1 MQISK
6 EVIERYT
13 DTRQDSDCGLVC
25 HAPTVNL
32 NFEQNGNVRAC
43 CYNTTHIL
51 GRWPEQRIREIWNGA
66 QLAELRGHIGNNNL
80 GGGCMECGK
89 MLDSGN
95 FHGVRAR
102 YYDEFAPDSFKE
114 RLKKTWGGLTGAR
127 PYPKVM
133 EFELSNRCNLECVM
147 CNGYFS
153 SSIRKNREM
162 LPALTSPYDERFV
175 DELEEFLP
183 HLTDA
188 KFLGGEPF
196 MIDIYLKI
204 WERIRKVNPDIRIH
218 ITTNGTM
225 LTDRVKKLLEG
236 LRAGIILSIDSV
248 NRETYSKI
256 RINGD
261 FDRVMANLDYLRD
274 YTKRKGTFISMAACP
289 ITLNWHEL
297 PDMLRFCTERD
308 IYLYFNAVF
317 SPAELSL
324 RELPANEL
332 AEVIDFL
339 KAQPLPAKQEHGRSA
354 QAMSLKAFMDFIHL
368 LEGWLEEKD
377 HTADNAQSTYSKVNV
392 DFVRQPITDW
402 ELTEVSSLIM
412 RYHTQ
417 TSADY
422 VDKETELLNRL
433 SNLMMDTPEGR
444 LHEVLLCYFDLL
456 EQDADRQ
463 AWLEKA
469 MFIEGIIAHHPLR
482 ETILCEMGLSQPIT
496 LAQALTSMDEQMLT
510 AALEQNFGK
519 GH

>member
-1 MQISK
+1 MQLSK
-6 EVIERYT
+6 EVIGRYAA
-13 DTRQDSDCGLVC
+13 TRQGTDCGLVC

-51 GRWPEQRIREIWNGA
+51 GRWPEQSIRQIWEGS
-66 QLAELRGHIGNNNL
+66 QLAELRGHINNNNL

-89 MLDSGN
+89 MLQSGN

-114 RLKKTWGGLTGAR
+114 KLKKTWGGLTGATV
-127 PYPKVM
+127 YPKVM

-153 SSIRKNREM
+153 SSIRKNREK

-196 MIDIYLKI
+196 MIDIYLSI

-236 LRAGIILSIDSV
+236 LKAGIILSIDSV
-248 NRETYSKI
+248 NRDTYSTI

-261 FDRVMANLDYLRD
+261 YDRVMTNMEYLRD

-289 ITLNWHEL
+289 ITLNWREL

-332 AEVIDFL
+332 AEVIGFL
-339 KAQPLPAKQEHGRSA
+339 KAQPLPATHGHERSA
-354 QAMSLKAFMDFIHL
+354 QAMSLKAYNDFIRL
-368 LEGWLEEKD
+368 LEGWLEEKNHQAD
-377 HTADNAQSTYSKVNV
+377 HTQSTYSKVNAT
-392 DFVRQPITDW
+392 FIRQPVTDW
-402 ELTEVSSLIM
+402 DLSEVSSLITH
-412 RYHTQ
+412 YHTQ

-422 VDKETELLNRL
+422 IDKETELLNRL
-433 SNLMMDTPEGR
+433 SNLMMDTPDGR
-444 LHEVLLCYFDLL
+444 LREVLMCYFELL
-456 EQDADRQ
+456 NQDADRESLL
-463 AWLEKA
+463 AKA
-469 MFIEGIIAHHPLR
+469 LFIEQMIAEHPER
-482 ETILCEMGLSQPIT
+482 ETILREMGKSQPIT
-496 LAQALTSMDEQMLT
+496 FAQALASMDEQMLK
-510 AALEQNFGK
+510 AALDHNFGA
-519 GH
+519 G